1 MRLAYSLPVA
11 LLTIPVTLTI
21 VFTDDRLSVNLS
33 LTLLA
38 PPNIIRMENKVARD
52 LGESVNVTC
61 RATGNPAPSV
71 KWITKTVSGPVSSL
85 DLDNQTLQINNIQE
99 EHFKEYV
106 CLAKNRFGN
115 DTLAFALGKC

>member
-1 MRLAYSLPVA
+1 MI
-11 LLTIPVTLTI
+11 TE
-21 VFTDDRLSVNLS
+21 VNL
-33 LTLLA
+33 LLALLA

-52 LGESVNVTC
+52 LGESVNITC

-71 KWITKTVSGPVSSL
+71 KWITKTVSGHHRPESSL
-85 DLDNQTLQINNIQE
+85 DVDNQTLQINNIQE

-106 CLAKNRFGN
+106 CLAINRFGN

>member
-1 MRLAYSLPVA
+1 MPVA

-21 VFTDDRLSVNLS
+21 VFTDDHLSVNLS
-33 LTLLA
+33 PTFLA
-38 PPNIIRMENKVARD
+38 PPNIIRMESKVVRD

-61 RATGNPAPSV
+61 RATGNPTPSV

-85 DLDNQTLQINNIQE
+85 DLDNQTLQINSIQE